1 MALREIHDDII
12 TALQNR
18 EPLLSYHLVKFEKPS
33 NLNESG
39 RRTDF
44 VYLTDAPYDVNFN
57 ETGAQNG
64 NNVYRAG
71 GIVKI
76 GKVQEAIE
84 AKATKMSLTL
94 SAVKLGATAI
104 AQATMADTPSTL
116 PASNGSGRGVQGL
129 LTLDFDL
136 FSAGFYV
143 GDHITLTRTDVD
155 SSGNPLAFPK
165 NTNFTGAAP
174 TALTLQIKR
183 IRGDG
188 KVIEV
193 TNLEKEGIV
202 AFNHECNIDY
212 VNPEVT
218 TLTAKNVGSLSYE
231 SYVNRNVEIY
241 RVFANPKTGNVI
253 GSPFIYF
260 KGIIA
265 QGTLN
270 EKVDSNPT
278 LVWSLTSHWGDFVR
292 VQGRLTSD
300 EFHRGLDSAGYSQ
313 RGAALKDA
321 YVTDFGFE
329 HADKS
334 LNVLAKY
341 TGTDSRMVSRR
352 RGGIAGMMGGRK
364 YSTEYFEVEREL
376 DLRLNLE
383 SKYIPIVYGVQKL
396 ETFPAFADII
406 VTPDT
411 TPGESGSSSGGFTG
425 GFTTMY
431 SANVLC
437 EGPISA
443 LYDVF
448 IDNETLVCKD
458 EADRSVRE
466 IEGVTLGASKK
477 IGCIGSMERGD
488 VAGGDF
494 FNDISAL
501 AGGQITSLNEFGSD
515 LNIHSGINS
524 DGEMV
529 VRLLTS
535 QGPITIDENGA
546 YLGNTA
552 AGVTAGNQKGIL
564 HERTIGPLP
573 QAKDLKLTFHA
584 GKDDQLANATL
595 MNKAA
600 GRGTGAP
607 SFLGQSYYEDSGKD
621 ASKYW
626 GVSHRL
632 LDTAYVVLEDKISDA
647 DAQLPD
653 ISYVVKG
660 KLVNCFNYD
669 GSYRNDSVDDSTSTR
684 HQGHFKLGDSVQIT
698 PYYRSFGSAAYYPA
712 TIIDKWYLLD
722 MDAEFDYRFRFKA
735 GSLTINSAPG
745 GNSLNM
751 TGGVGTHNLET
762 GDKVTYINTD
772 NNPLSPLENGKT
784 YFVVAAADSPGLGI
798 GVNQIHL
805 AETKEKALASPAVI
819 LPIATGSTPGS
830 GPAPYFVTG
839 NHLLQLTFLD
849 EALINDGLKRF
860 SVTKGANAFTCES
873 ETFGA
878 GATIDTEATQ
888 YTARGYVHDIFPT
901 LKSFS
906 IPITRNV
913 TLGQSMD
920 STTFVNDFGLA
931 EEGGF
936 TTVMGVSVPIALLE
950 HFESAVTAAQQAAIA
965 ASGGSLSASDF
976 APALPNGDVYEYVFD
991 FSNAP
996 VIARNLIRAI
1006 KAAPNVEKSID
1017 FQIKREHI
1025 GGTVVNGVLQGG
1037 TTESASPLGGVAGWS
1052 GFTEFY
1058 DLTTDKLTIRGQQ
1071 TDLDKLF
1078 GAVNAVRPAPGE
1090 LAADGVSQKTVVDT
1104 ATYSGSSITATLQ
1117 FFQLLVQSS
1126 TDSTDAT
1133 TLDGNSITFV
1143 KENVKDKTVG
1153 LAYPPTSAVATN
1165 GSTLNTFL
1173 SGPTA
1178 SYDVLMLTEA
1188 MSGSEQGSTS
1198 NYFYGSEVY
1207 EGSKFPSNSDR
1218 RVSTNPAIQLLDY
1231 LRSTTYGKG
1240 LSDDLLDLES
1250 FREAA
1255 RACDQQSRVTVM
1267 CNRNAIVDSNNAVVF
1282 PNVSV
1287 GDVYKYE
1294 ENGTLFFQGTL
1305 ENEATVTYAPPG
1317 QTPLEYKE
1325 YTFKDVIGKLG
1336 RKYYS
1341 YTKYEV
1347 GEIVWTINGHAKVL
1361 ASADLNTNGTI
1372 KAANKPSSALPQA
1385 SALTGPLAGGTDRVG
1400 CIALQKVS
1408 GNPLSAQ
1415 FIDLDTALHYGNT
1428 GNPIVKKTTSTR
1440 SLGSGYDLYD
1450 ACEVKYW
1457 KYIGWEDRTQRFA
1470 TRHQMNQTIDTSA
1483 PLFDNVNQMLTQFNG
1498 ILRYSNGKYQ
1508 LDIKTKAKD
1517 LTEFHGLEK
1526 INTDKI
1532 IGDIKITDK
1541 GITKT
1546 FNSVT
1551 TGYIDPQNN
1560 FNSKNIT
1567 FYNSIYKAE
1576 DKGISRQG
1584 QYKAPGIT
1592 NYYNN
1597 RMNIKQML
1605 DESRSGVTA
1614 TFTGSPETYVLLPG
1628 NIIAITYERFNWQD
1642 KLFRI
1647 LSMSPR
1653 DDLLVEF
1660 TVIEHNDDAYI
1671 LDDLSSDAVFGLYP
1685 EGPGFPEIRSVPPTG
1700 LTATNDK
1707 RGGIELNWKNSRNFR
1722 KETHIVEIW
1731 RSTNSNF
1738 STAFPTFGTASDVE
1752 RPHKLSRANTTIDTV
1767 IEDGD
1772 NTYYYWIRYNLPA
1785 NPGTPGLE
1793 LFSDFFPRRTQP
1805 GIAGVAG
1812 DNTGKVVTLLGPLVA
1827 TYDALGNR
1835 TSAANFTYTAR
1846 AFKFLDPR
1854 FKFTIDGVADASY
1867 TAPTGGGT
1875 EITKTIT
1882 VPATVFTGTKDIKV
1896 EVQEGASGGTIA
1908 EFALSLSAVQ
1918 ETQVQKRVQLF
1929 NKQNNV
1935 ASTTFSVSDPADQTY
1950 ANPTNNIP
1958 IGWELTQPSLTNN
1971 LDVVFMV
1978 ERVFTTNGLTPQ
1990 QNQWHPLNS
1999 SNVTVPAIVAERIDG
2014 GPGGPGP
2021 SGADAFVMDLDN
2033 ENHTIAADKNGTPIS
2048 LAGANTNVTIFQG
2061 ATDVSSQFVFDTPVS
2076 SNAGLQSNWNSATR
2090 VLTITSMAN
2099 ALSQGTIS
2107 FRATKTVNNVVVT
2120 TLTAIFN
2127 ISKVNAG
2134 EDGEDATIFRLVP
2147 DTNVINKNINVTP
2160 NSFSPTSIT
2169 LNARKIVGTTNSAVT
2184 SSDGVTISAFQD
2196 NAPNR
2201 FAFSNTGSLTV
2212 SQNQYGATT
2221 KQLRFELANTNSLS
2235 TIHDEETVP
2244 ILEEGEKGDAG
2255 LRTVTGYL
2263 YFKANPAVTTAPN
2276 PPSGNSYN
2284 FSSGTVTGVG
2294 INTTNPNVSGQWLNN
2309 PPILNP
2315 SLNENIWTLAYYG
2328 QEASSGATSIAV
2340 NYATSAVQY
2349 TNFTGVVTFS
2359 GGSTLVDQN
2368 NNSISPVTS
2377 SQLDGTAGVT
2387 QTTIDGA
2394 NISTGTLRAHKI
2406 LGDVTET
2413 FSLQFGDQQAGLS
2426 STFTQNDTP
2435 PEKTFFIPK
2444 PSDADV
2450 TINGVSANV
2459 ARSLF
2464 GNMIVQTESDTQYII
2479 RQYVELFLV
2488 DATFTGGNNYIQT
2501 ATSSLDGFALSSGQQ
2516 AFSGSDQYYFALNG
2530 NQTEH
2535 FSTGGL
2541 IYTSSYRTT
2550 CTGVEFDGS
2559 VGTNGITKIYYYGAP
2574 SIASG
2579 ALGVP
2584 TSHNWN
2590 TYGATWK
2597 LQAKASAHDTLSGN
2611 STTQRN
2617 SLQSRIGG
2625 IFKASSPGICNIPL
2639 NFRLPKRLVLDDV
2652 KLKIQIRTVHHTTNS
2667 VHTNTNPSQPPSAA
2681 RNMTLRFLGG
2691 NFGYS
2696 K

>member
-94 SAVKLGATAI
+94 SAVKLGASAI

-116 PASNGSGRGVQGL
+116 PASNGNGRGVEGL

-155 SSGNPLAFPK
+155 SLGNPLAFPK

-174 TALTLQIKR
+174 TSLTLQIKR

-188 KVIEV
+188 KVLEV

-202 AFNHECNIDY
+202 AFNHECNIEY

-352 RGGIAGMMGGRK
+352 RGGLAGMMGGRK

-383 SKYIPIVYGVQKL
+383 SKYIPVVYGVQKL

-406 VTPDT
+406 ITPDT
-411 TPGESGSSSGGFTG
+411 TPGEQGSSSGGFTG

-466 IEGVTLGASKK
+466 IQGVNLSASKK

-494 FNDISAL
+494 FNDTSAL
-501 AGGQITSLNEFGSD
+501 AGGQITSLYEFGSN

-535 QGPITIDENGA
+535 QGPVTIDENGA

-552 AGVTAGNQKGIL
+552 AGVTAGDQKGIL
-564 HERTIGPLP
+564 HERTIGPLS

-607 SFLGQSYYEDSGKD
+607 GFLGQSYYEDSGKD

-632 LDTAYVVLEDKISDA
+632 LDTAYVVLEDKISDTN
-647 DAQLPD
+647 AQLPD

-660 KLVNCFNYD
+660 KLINCFNYD
-669 GSYRNDSVDDSTSTR
+669 GSYRNDTVNDPTSTR
-684 HQGHFKLGDSVQIT
+684 HQGHFKLGDSVQIS

-745 GNSLNM
+745 ANSLNM

-762 GDKVTYINTD
+762 GDKVTYLNTD

-819 LPIATGSTPGS
+819 LPIATGTTPG
-830 GPAPYFVTG
+830 FVSG

-878 GATIDTEATQ
+878 GATIDTEGTQ

-936 TTVMGVSVPIALLE
+936 VTVMGVSVPSALLE
-950 HFESAVTAAQQAAIA
+950 HFDGAVTAAQAAAIA
-965 ASGGSLSASDF
+965 ASGGSLTTSDF

-1025 GGTVVNGVLQGG
+1025 GGTVVNGVLTGG

-1078 GAVNAVRPAPGE
+1078 GAVNAQRPAPGE
-1090 LAADGVSQKTVVDT
+1090 LAADNVSQKTVVDT

-1117 FFQLLVQSS
+1117 FFQVLVQSS

-1143 KENVKDKTVG
+1143 KQNVKDKTVG
-1153 LAYPPTSAVATN
+1153 LAYPPTSATATN
-1165 GSTLNTFL
+1165 GTTLNTFL

-1188 MSGSEQGSTS
+1188 MGGSEHGSTS

-1218 RVSTNPAIQLLDY
+1218 RVSINPAIQLLDY

-1341 YTKYEV
+1341 YTTYEV
-1347 GEIVWTINGHAKVL
+1347 GEIVWTINGHGKVL

-1372 KAANKPSSALPQA
+1372 KAANKPSGTLPQA
-1385 SALTGPLAGGTDRVG
+1385 SALTGANAGGTNRTG
-1400 CIALQKVS
+1400 AIALEKVS
-1408 GNPLSAQ
+1408 GNPTSAQ
-1415 FIDLDTALHYGNT
+1415 FLDLDTELHYGNT

-1517 LTEFHGLEK
+1517 ISEFHGLEK

-1605 DESRSGVTA
+1605 DESRSGITA

-1671 LDDLSSDAVFGLYP
+1671 LEDLSSDAVFGLYP

-1752 RPHKLSRANTTIDTV
+1752 RPHKLSRANTTVDTV

-1812 DNTGKVVTLLGPLVA
+1812 DNTGKVVTLFGSLVA
-1827 TYDALGNR
+1827 TYDASGNR
-1835 TSAANFTYTAR
+1835 VSAATFTYTAR

-1854 FKFTIDGVADASY
+1854 FKFTFDGTTEPNY
-1867 TAPTGGGT
+1867 TAPTSGT
-1875 EITKTIT
+1875 EKSFTVNVPSTI
-1882 VPATVFTGTKDIKV
+1882 FTGTKDIKV
-1896 EVQEGASGGTIA
+1896 EVQEGATGGTIA

-1918 ETQVQKRVQLF
+1918 EPPVQKTVQLF

-1935 ASTTFSVSDPADQTY
+1935 NSTTFVVSDPADQTY

-1958 IGWELTQPSLTNN
+1958 SGWGLTQPDLTQN

-1978 ERVFTTNGLTPQ
+1978 ERVFTTDGLSPQGSNWSTP
-1990 QNQWHPLNS
+1990 
-1999 SNVTVPAIVAERIDG
+1999 VIVARRQDG
-2014 GPGGPGP
+2014 GPGPTGPD
-2021 SGADAFVMDLDN
+2021 GADAFVMDLDN

-2048 LAGANTNVTIFQG
+2048 LAGANTNITIFEG
-2061 ATDVSSQFVFDTPVS
+2061 ATDVTSQFVFDTPVS
-2076 SNAGLQSNWNSATR
+2076 SNTGLQFNWNSTTR

-2107 FRATKTVNNVVVT
+2107 FRATKTVNNVVVA
-2120 TLTAIFN
+2120 TLTAIFS

-2134 EDGEDATIFRLVP
+2134 EDGEDPVIYQLVT
-2147 DTNVINKNINVTP
+2147 DTNAITKSGST
-2160 NSFSPTSIT
+2160 FSPSSVTVEV
-2169 LNARKIVGTTNSAVT
+2169 RKIVGTSNTAVT
-2184 SSDGVTISAFQD
+2184 SSLEGVTIRAYRD
-2196 NAPNR
+2196 NNAQ
-2201 FAFSNTGSLTV
+2201 FTSSNTGSLSV
-2212 SQNQYGATT
+2212 SSSVFGTST
-2221 KQLRFELANTNSLS
+2221 KQLRFEVTASNNAS
-2235 TIHDEETVP
+2235 TVHDEETVP
-2244 ILEEGEKGDAG
+2244 IIVDGAEGAAG

-2263 YFKANPAVTTAPN
+2263 YYKKVGSGHATAPSS
-2276 PPSGNSYN
+2276 PSGNTYT
-2284 FSSGTVTGVG
+2284 FSTGLVTGSG
-2294 INTTNPNVSGQWLNN
+2294 INAGVTQASNQWQNQPQVLDPTNSG
-2309 PPILNP
+2309 
-2315 SLNENIWTLAYYG
+2315 NETIWVVRYYG
-2328 QEASSGATSIAV
+2328 QEGSSGATSITV
-2340 NYATSAVQY
+2340 SYSTTVVPYA
-2349 TNFTGVVTFS
+2349 NFTGVVTFS
-2359 GGSTLVDQN
+2359 SGTQLEDNQG
-2368 NNSISPVTS
+2368 NSISPVTS
-2377 SQLDGTAGVT
+2377 SQLDGTSGVT

-2394 NISTGTLRAHKI
+2394 NISTGTLRADKI

-2426 STFTQNDTP
+2426 STFNQNSTE
-2435 PEKTFFIPK
+2435 EKTFFVPK
-2444 PSDADV
+2444 PSDAGV
-2450 TINGVSANV
+2450 SVNGVAVNV
-2459 ARSLF
+2459 SRSLF
-2464 GNMIVQTESDTQYII
+2464 ANMQVQVESSTQYII
-2479 RQYVELFLV
+2479 RQYAEIFLLSSQ
-2488 DATFTGGNNYIQT
+2488 FGNSTSIQT
-2501 ATSSLDGFALSSGQQ
+2501 NFAGLSGFYNSTGVQ
-2516 AFSGSDQYYFALNG
+2516 AFSGSNQYYIALQG

-2535 FSTGGL
+2535 FTTGGL
-2541 IYTSSYRTT
+2541 IYASSYRTP
-2550 CTGVEFDGS
+2550 CTGVEFDADT
-2559 VGTNGITKIYYYGAP
+2559 GTNGITKIYYYGGISGGLGIP
-2574 SIASG
+2574 TNYNWGLYGGTWNLTPKASG
-2579 ALGVP
+2579 
-2584 TSHNWN
+2584 
-2590 TYGATWK
+2590 
-2597 LQAKASAHDTLSGN
+2597 HDTLSA
-2611 STTQRN
+2611 STSVKRD

-2625 IFKASSPGICNIPL
+2625 IYKSSGPGICNIPI
-2639 NFRLPKRLVLDDV
+2639 NFRLPKRVVDDDV
-2652 KLKIQIRTVHHTTNS
+2652 ELKVQIHTVHHTFSSTHS
-2667 VHTNTNPSQPPSAA
+2667 NTNPAGGTPI
-2681 RNMTLRFLGG
+2681 NMTLRFLGG